1 MAQSSFRFE
10 RNNGLKIK
18 RSSGRLIAWGFLI
31 LWILI
36 TLLPMWW
43 IVRMA
48 FSTQRD
54 LLGNPTSLLPVNFT
68 LDAFKRVLGMIPVSE
83 AVAQGGFSKT
93 LLFWLYLRNTLIMTI
108 AIVFGG
114 MVFNAIAAY
123 AFARLNFPGRDKIF
137 NLYVVALIMPT
148 VLNLIPNFILIHQI
162 GWVGTLQG
170 IIAPSFLGSAFG
182 VFFLRQFFL
191 GINRDLEDAAKLD
204 GAGTVGVFWHI
215 VVPMSIPPILTVSIL
230 TFIDTW
236 NNFQWPYFA
245 GGMGTNENATV
256 LTVALAAFRAQ
267 QQSGLPDFT
276 GMMAG
281 TLISIIPI
289 IVVFLALGRRAV
301 DSIQFSGIK

>member
-1 MAQSSFRFE
+1 MSQSLNYM
-10 RNNGLKIK
+10 RNNRWNKSI
-18 RSSGRLIAWGFLI
+18 SIGRVMSWAFLI

-36 TLLPMWW
+36 TLLPLWW

-68 LDAFKRVLGMIPVSE
+68 LDAFKRVLGLIPVSE

-93 LLFWLYLRNTLIMTI
+93 LHFWLYLRNTLIVTV
-108 AIVFGG
+108 ALVFGG
-114 MVFNAIAAY
+114 TFFNAMAAY
-123 AFARLNFPGRDKIF
+123 AFARLNFKGRDQIF
-137 NLYVVALIMPT
+137 NLYMAALIMPT
-148 VLNLIPNFILIHQI
+148 VLNLIPNFILIHQF

-170 IIAPSFLGSAFG
+170 IIAPGFLGSAFG

-191 GINRDLEDAAKLD
+191 GINRDLEDAARLD
-204 GAGTVGVFWHI
+204 GAGTVGVFWRI
-215 VVPMSIPPILTVSIL
+215 IVPMSIPPILTVSIL
-230 TFIDTW
+230 SFIDTW

-245 GGMGTNENATV
+245 GGMGTHENATV

-281 TLISIIPI
+281 TLISIVPI

-301 DSIQFSGIK
+301 DSIQFNGIK

>member
-1 MAQSSFRFE
+1 MTPSSLNQA
-10 RNNGLKIK
+10 RNNELKK
-18 RSSGRLIAWGFLI
+18 SSSTGRVMAWGFLI

-36 TLLPMWW
+36 TLFPLWW

-54 LLGNPTSLLPVNFT
+54 LLGDPANLLPVNFT
-68 LDAFKRVLGMIPVSE
+68 LDAFKRVLGLIPISE
-83 AVAQGGFSKT
+83 ALAQGGFPKT
-93 LLFWLYLRNTLIMTI
+93 LHFWLYLRNTFVVTVAM
-108 AIVFGG
+108 VFGG
-114 MVFNAIAAY
+114 TVFNAMAAY
-123 AFARLNFPGRDKIF
+123 AFARLKFPGRDKIF
-137 NLYVVALIMPT
+137 NLYMVALIMPT

-191 GINRDLEDAAKLD
+191 GINRDLEDAARLD
-204 GAGTVGVFWHI
+204 GAGILGVFWHI
-215 VVPMSIPPILTVSIL
+215 IVPMSIPPILTVSIL
-230 TFIDTW
+230 SFIDTW

-245 GGMGTNENATV
+245 GGMGTNESATV
-256 LTVALAAFRAQ
+256 LTVGLAAFRAQ
-267 QQSGLPDFT
+267 QQSGLPDYT

-281 TLISIIPI
+281 TLISIVPI
-289 IVVFLALGRRAV
+289 FVVFLALGRRAV

>member
-1 MAQSSFRFE
+1 MSQSAPNQL
-10 RNNGLKIK
+10 NNSGPKK
-18 RSSGRLIAWGFLI
+18 ASSTGRIIAWGFLI

-36 TLLPMWW
+36 TLFPFWW

-68 LDAFKRVLGMIPVSE
+68 LDAFRRVLGLIPVSQ

-93 LLFWLYLRNTLIMTI
+93 LHFWLYLRNTLAVTV

-114 MVFNAIAAY
+114 MIFNAMAAY
-123 AFARLNFPGRDKIF
+123 AFARLKFPGREKIF

-148 VLNLIPNFILIHQI
+148 VLNLIPNFIFIHQI
-162 GWVGTLQG
+162 GWVGSLQG

-191 GINRDLEDAAKLD
+191 GINRDLEDAARLD
-204 GAGTVGVFWHI
+204 GAGIVGVFWHI

-230 TFIDTW
+230 AFIDTW

-245 GGMGTNENATV
+245 GGMGTHENATV

-267 QQSGLPDFT
+267 QQSGVPDFT

-281 TLISIIPI
+281 TLISIVPI

-301 DSIQFSGIK
+301 DSIQFNGIK

>member
-1 MAQSSFRFE
+1 MSQSLNYM
-10 RNNGLKIK
+10 RNNRWNKSI
-18 RSSGRLIAWGFLI
+18 SIGRVMSWAFLI
-31 LWILI
+31 LWILL
-36 TLLPMWW
+36 TLLPLWW

-68 LDAFKRVLGMIPVSE
+68 LDAFKRVLGLIPVSE

-93 LLFWLYLRNTLIMTI
+93 LHFWLYLRNTLIVTV
-108 AIVFGG
+108 ALVFGG
-114 MVFNAIAAY
+114 TFFNAMAAY
-123 AFARLNFPGRDKIF
+123 AFARLNFKGRDQIF
-137 NLYVVALIMPT
+137 NLYMAALIMPT
-148 VLNLIPNFILIHQI
+148 VLNLIPNFILIHQF

-170 IIAPSFLGSAFG
+170 IIAPGFLGSAFG

-191 GINRDLEDAAKLD
+191 GINRDLEDAARLD
-204 GAGTVGVFWHI
+204 GAGTVGVFWRI
-215 VVPMSIPPILTVSIL
+215 IVPMSIPPILTVSIL
-230 TFIDTW
+230 SFIDTW

-245 GGMGTNENATV
+245 GGMGTHENATV

-281 TLISIIPI
+281 TLISIVPI

-301 DSIQFSGIK
+301 DSIQFNGIK